1 MEKLISLIL
10 FVMLFSGCSKYIH
23 ITQTIP
29 PEIVLDKKPK
39 TIAFINQYDYT
50 SHTGKFRPAIAF
62 QTGVNAFGKYL
73 AAHSQND
80 SIVSFMFNDTLS
92 KTKAAVSD
100 TDNLLPADTVRAL
113 CKLYHSD
120 LLLTLDSLNFDFT
133 YEIEVTE
140 DDKGKK
146 SRTAVYYLRSYYYV
160 SLYDP
165 EEGLIKRTYLFKS
178 MDYASRPV
186 VAWIIPVFEPKNL
199 GKACKEIGE
208 LANES
213 GSEYV
218 AMFFPGINVLRGEK
232 LYNGKVFAESNSL
245 ILHKRYDEAIELLI
259 KISNSGNSKWVEK
272 AKHNLSV
279 AEELKK
285 NS

>member
-1 MEKLISLIL
+1 MGKLVFLIL
-10 FVMLFSGCSKYIH
+10 SVLLFSNCSKYIH

-29 PEIVLDKKPK
+29 PEIILDNPPK

-62 QTGVNAFGKYL
+62 QTGVSVFGKYL

-80 SIVSFMFNDTLS
+80 SIVSFRFNDTLS
-92 KTKAAVSD
+92 KIKDAVHDS
-100 TDNLLPADTVRAL
+100 DNLLQADTVRAL

-146 SRTAVYYLRSYYYV
+146 TRTAVYYLRSYYYV
-160 SLYDP
+160 SLYHP

-178 MDYASRPV
+178 MVYATRPV

-199 GKACKEIGE
+199 GKACDEIGK
-208 LANES
+208 LANTS

-218 AMFFPGINVLRGEK
+218 AMFFPSENVIRGEK
-232 LYNGKVFAESNSL
+232 LYKGKIFAESNSL

-259 KISNSGNSKWVEK
+259 KISTSGNSKWVEK